1 MTGHSTLPSALRDA
15 MPGDVIANKYQ
26 LERCLGEGGQGC
38 VWRAQNLVLELPVAI
53 KLVHPESLHG
63 LVPERLFREAR
74 AAATL
79 GHPSIVRVFD
89 IGRTSEGLP
98 YLVMELL
105 RGESLASWV
114 VRAGRL
120 APVQALRLLLP
131 IADGLVAA
139 HAEGIIHRDVKPDNI
154 FVALQGDLIQPK
166 LLDFGLAR
174 RNKSGDQLGRLTD
187 AGAVL
192 GTPAYLAPEQA
203 SGRGQLDARADV
215 WSFCATLYECL
226 TGLVP
231 FQGTSWDELRRQILE
246 DEPTSLGELGVD
258 DAELWQLVR
267 RGLAKSPPK
276 RWPTMQDLGRALA
289 CWLLERGVT
298 ADVCGVSLEAR
309 WLRSEPLA
317 VSLQAAH
324 PAEEPVVPSPGPR
337 GTRVLEKSSARRRP
351 TKARRSRRAA
361 TASAVAKS
369 RRPTL
374 TEPSRVRRWLP
385 GATVA
390 LACVAISLLM
400 TTPQRAR
407 DGGGGIIAASRAAA
421 APALAGSNRPIAG
434 PKARQAAPP
443 VAPAV
448 TPAAEPPRAPT
459 VTPAASTPP
468 AVSKGSAPVA
478 PAPVARQHAA
488 WIPSRPAP
496 AVLGDTAIPPAP
508 TARPPEVRGGRAPTE
523 PLDLMEPY

>member
-1 MTGHSTLPSALRDA
+1 MTGPSTLPSALREA

-120 APVQALRLLLP
+120 APIQALRLLLP

-154 FVALQGDLIQPK
+154 FVALHGDLIQPK

-246 DEPTSLGELGVD
+246 DEPTTLGELGVD
-258 DAELWQLVR
+258 DAELWQVVR
-267 RGLAKSPPK
+267 RGLAKSLPK
-276 RWPTMQDLGRALA
+276 RWPTMQALGRALA

-298 ADVCGVSLEAR
+298 SDVCGVSLEAR

-317 VSLQAAH
+317 LSLRAAHQAQAAD
-324 PAEEPVVPSPGPR
+324 PIVPSPGPQ
-337 GTRVLEKSSARRRP
+337 GTRLLEKSTARRRP
-351 TKARRSRRAA
+351 TRARRSRHAA

-369 RRPTL
+369 QRPTPL
-374 TEPSRVRRWLP
+374 QPSRGRRWLA
-385 GATVA
+385 GAAVA

-400 TTPQRAR
+400 TTTQRAR
-407 DGGGGIIAASRAAA
+407 DAGGGIIASSRAATP
-421 APALAGSNRPIAG
+421 PALDGPARRPATR
-434 PKARQAAPP
+434 PEAPLAVASPP
-443 VAPAV
+443 VV
-448 TPAAEPPRAPT
+448 TPAAKPLPEST
-459 VTPAASTPP
+459 ASRLATKPP
-468 AVSKGSAPVA
+468 AVSLA
-478 PAPVARQHAA
+478 PAPLERAA
-488 WIPSRPAP
+488 SSPALAASPVVREAGAEAPPAP
-496 AVLGDTAIPPAP
+496 A
-508 TARPPEVRGGRAPTE
+508 ARPPELRRGSVTTE